1 MVQSLP
7 FESDWIPDGRTE
19 ENGSPQGNAQATEGS
34 GWELYNHL
42 QFSGYGNRKNGESQP
57 EIRRTKCLVAVVSVH
72 FCSWEKRGSETGMII
87 QRFF

>member
-1 MVQSLP
+1 MEKPRKMGPPKEMRRPRREVVGKC
-7 FESDWIPDGRTE
+7 IITCK
-19 ENGSPQGNAQATEGS
+19 T
-34 GWELYNHL
+34 
-42 QFSGYGNRKNGESQP
+42 SGYGNRKNGESQP